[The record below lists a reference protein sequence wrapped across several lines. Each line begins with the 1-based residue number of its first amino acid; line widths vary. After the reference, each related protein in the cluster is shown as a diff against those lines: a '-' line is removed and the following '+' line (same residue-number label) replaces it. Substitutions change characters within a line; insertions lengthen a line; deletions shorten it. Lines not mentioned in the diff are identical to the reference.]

1 MAATCIMS
9 IHINK
14 GKTARQ
20 CIGERLDY
28 IMNPKKTD
36 GGILVS
42 TYACSPETAAD
53 EFMLFRQEYQQN
65 TGRTQENEVI
75 AYHVRQAFKP
85 EEITPEKANEIGKEL
100 ASRMTDDQFAY
111 VVATHIDKHHV
122 HNHIIICSTDLDG
135 QHKYRDVKQSARDLA
150 QISDS
155 LCREQSLSVI
165 QNPQD
170 KTVTYDKWQ
179 GNQRKF
185 THRDE
190 LRMIIDAVLRMQPD
204 GFDTLMQLLEDAG
217 CHIKRG
223 AHVSIKPP
231 EGERYIRLDTLGSEY
246 DEASLR
252 RTLARD
258 HVHIPKI
265 PRGDYSEKQI
275 KRLIDIEA
283 KLRAGK
289 GKGYQVWAER
299 NNIDAKAQMIIF
311 LKEHHIGSLEELNDQ
326 IQELTDQQKEL
337 KASIREKQNR
347 MKEINRQR
355 QAIRDYGRTKE
366 VYTQYRESGWSV
378 KFYQE
383 HRQEIEDHKNAQ
395 AVYGS
400 LGGKLPTLK
409 ELTAEYDGLKEQKEN
424 DQAVLN
430 ELKPKLTD
438 LKHIRYN
445 YDVLERDSA
454 PNSNQH
460 VIPKDHHFDE
470 HAPHHDDESR

>member
-1 MAATCIMS
+1 MATTTILT

-14 GKTARQ
+14 GKTPKQ
-20 CIGERLDY
+20 CVAAQLNY
-28 IMNPKKTD
+28 IMNPTKTN
-36 GGILVS
+36 GGALIS
-42 TYACSPETAAD
+42 SHACMPETAVN
-53 EFMLFRQEYQQN
+53 EFMLYRQEYFEN
-65 TGRTQENEVI
+65 TGREIDNEVLV
-75 AYHVRQAFKP
+75 YHVRQAFKP
-85 EEITPEKANEIGKEL
+85 DEITPEEANEIGKEL
-100 ASRMTDDQFAY
+100 ASRMTNDQFAY

-122 HNHIIICSTDLDG
+122 HNHIAICSTALDC
-135 QHKYRDVKQSARDLA
+135 QHKYRDVKRSGKDLA
-150 QISDS
+150 QLSDEI
-155 LCREQSLSVI
+155 CEEHQLSVI
-165 QNPQD
+165 RDPQN
-170 KTVTYDKWQ
+170 KTVSYDKWQ
-179 GNQRKF
+179 GNQRRF

-190 LRMIIDAVLRMQPD
+190 LRMIIDAALRMQPN
-204 GFDTLMQLLEDAG
+204 GFDALMQLLEDAG

-223 AHVSIKPP
+223 MHISIKPP
-231 EGERYIRLDTLGSEY
+231 EGERYIRLDTLGEEY
-246 DEASLR
+246 KEASLR

-265 PRGDYSEKQI
+265 PRGDFTESQV

-283 KLRAGK
+283 KLRASK
-289 GKGYQVWAER
+289 GKGFQVWAER

-311 LKEHHIGSLEELNDQ
+311 LKEHHIGSLEELNEQ
-326 IQELTDQQKEL
+326 IQTLTDQQKEL
-337 KASIREKQNR
+337 KVSIREKQNR

-355 QAIRDYGRTKE
+355 QAIRDYSRTKE
-366 VYTQYRESGWSV
+366 IYTQYRESGWSV

>member
-20 CIGERLDY
+20 CIGDRLDY

-75 AYHVRQAFKP
+75 GYHVRQAFKP
-85 EEITPEKANEIGKEL
+85 EEITPEEANEIGKEL
-100 ASRMTDDQFAY
+100 ASRMTDGQFAY
-111 VVATHIDKHHV
+111 VVATHIDKHHI
-122 HNHIIICSTDLDG
+122 HNHIIICSTDLEG
-135 QHKYRDVKQSARDLA
+135 QHKYRDVKQSAKDLA

-155 LCREQSLSVI
+155 LCREHSLSVI

-179 GNQRKF
+179 GNQRRF

-204 GFDTLMQLLEDAG
+204 GFDALMQLLEEAG
-217 CHIKRG
+217 CRIKRG
-223 AHVSIKPP
+223 AQISIKPP
-231 EGERYIRLDTLGSEY
+231 ESKRYIRLDTLGPEY

-265 PRGDYSEKQI
+265 PRGDFTESQI
-275 KRLIDIEA
+275 KQLIDIEA

-289 GKGYQVWAER
+289 GKGYQIWAER

-326 IQELTDQQKEL
+326 IQELSDQQKEV
-337 KASIREKQNR
+337 KASLQEKQNR

-355 QAIRDYGRTKE
+355 QAIRDYSRTKD

-395 AVYGS
+395 AVYS
-400 LGGKLPTLK
+400 SHDGKMPTLK
-409 ELTAEYDGLKEQKEN
+409 ELTAEYDSLKEQKEN
-424 DQAVLN
+424 DQAALD
-430 ELKPKLTD
+430 ELKPKLTG

-445 YDVLERDSA
+445 YEILERDSA
-454 PNSNQH
+454 PKSNQH
-460 VIPKDHHFDE
+460 VIPKDHHYDE
-470 HAPHHDDESR
+470 HGADHDDESR

>member
-1 MAATCIMS
+1 MAATRIMS

-42 TYACSPETAAD
+42 AYACSPETAAD

-75 AYHVRQAFKP
+75 GYHVRQAFKP

-111 VVATHIDKHHV
+111 VVATHIDKHHI
-122 HNHIIICSTDLDG
+122 HNHIIICSTDLEG
-135 QHKYRDVKQSARDLA
+135 QHKYRDVKQSAKDLA

-155 LCREQSLSVI
+155 LCREHSLSVI

-190 LRMIIDAVLRMQPD
+190 LRMIIDAALRMQPD
-204 GFDTLMQLLEDAG
+204 GFDALMQLLEDAG
-217 CHIKRG
+217 CLIKRG
-223 AHVSIKPP
+223 AQISIKPP
-231 EGERYIRLDTLGSEY
+231 ESKRYIHLDTLGPEY

-252 RTLARD
+252 RTLAHD

-265 PRGDYSEKQI
+265 PRGDYTESQI

-283 KLRAGK
+283 KLYAGK

-311 LKEHHIGSLEELNDQ
+311 LKEHQISSLEELNEQ
-326 IQELTDQQKEL
+326 IQELTNQQKEL
-337 KASIREKQNR
+337 NASIRENQNR
-347 MKEINRQR
+347 IKEINQQR
-355 QAIRDYGRTKE
+355 QAIRDYSRTKE

-395 AVYGS
+395 SVYS
-400 LGGKLPTLK
+400 SHDGKMATLK
-409 ELTAEYDGLKEQKEN
+409 ELTAEYDGLKKQKEN

-445 YDVLERDSA
+445 YEILERDSA
-454 PNSNQH
+454 PNDNQH
-460 VIPKDHHFDE
+460 VIPKDHHYDE
-470 HAPHHDDESR
+470 HGANHDDESR

>member
-1 MAATCIMS
+1 MAATRIMS
-9 IHINK
+9 IHINR

-75 AYHVRQAFKP
+75 GYHVRQAFKP
-85 EEITPEKANEIGKEL
+85 EEIAPEVANEIGNEL
-100 ASRMTDDQFAY
+100 ASRMTDNHFAY
-111 VVATHIDKHHV
+111 VVATHIDKHHI
-122 HNHIIICSTDLDG
+122 HNHIIICSTDLNG
-135 QHKYRDVKQSARDLA
+135 QHKYRDVKQSAKDLT

-155 LCREQSLSVI
+155 LCREHSLSVI

-179 GNQRKF
+179 GNQRRF

-190 LRMIIDAVLRMQPD
+190 LRMIIDTVLRMQPD
-204 GFDTLMQLLEDAG
+204 GFDALMQLLEDAG
-217 CHIKRG
+217 CCIKRG
-223 AHVSIKPP
+223 AQISIKPP
-231 EGERYIRLDTLGSEY
+231 EGERYIRLDTLGPEY

-252 RTLARD
+252 RTLAHD

-265 PRGDYSEKQI
+265 PRGDFNGSQV

-283 KLRAGK
+283 KLHAGK

-299 NNIDAKAQMIIF
+299 NNIDAKAQMVIF
-311 LKEHHIGSLEELNDQ
+311 LKEHQIDSLEELNDQ
-326 IQELTDQQKEL
+326 IQELTNQQKEL
-337 KASIREKQNR
+337 KAALWEKQNR

-355 QAIRDYGRTKE
+355 QTIRDYSRTKE

-395 AVYGS
+395 AVYSS
-400 LGGKLPTLK
+400 LDGKMPTLK
-409 ELTAEYDGLKEQKEN
+409 ELTAEYDSLKEQKEN
-424 DQAVLN
+424 DQAVLD
-430 ELKPKLTD
+430 ELKPKLTN

-445 YDVLERDSA
+445 FDVLERDSA
-454 PNSNQH
+454 LNSNQH
-460 VIPKDHHFDE
+460 VIPKDHHYDE
-470 HAPHHDDESR
+470 HGANHDDESR

>member
-1 MAATCIMS
+1 MAATRIMS

-53 EFMLFRQEYQQN
+53 EFMLFRQEYQAN

-75 AYHVRQAFKP
+75 GYHLRQAFKP
-85 EEITPEKANEIGKEL
+85 EEITPEEANEIGKEL
-100 ASRMTDDQFAY
+100 ASRMTDGQFAY
-111 VVATHIDKHHV
+111 VVATHIDKHHI
-122 HNHIIICSTDLDG
+122 HNHIIICSTDLEG
-135 QHKYRDVKQSARDLA
+135 QHKYRDVKQSAKDLA
-150 QISDS
+150 QISDA
-155 LCREQSLSVI
+155 LCREHSLSVI

-179 GNQRKF
+179 GNQRRF

-190 LRMIIDAVLRMQPD
+190 LRMIIDAALRMQPD
-204 GFDTLMQLLEDAG
+204 GFDALMQLLEDVG
-217 CHIKRG
+217 CLIKRG
-223 AHVSIKPP
+223 TQISIKPP
-231 EGERYIRLDTLGSEY
+231 EGKRYIRLDTLGSEY
-246 DEASLR
+246 DETSLR
-252 RTLARD
+252 RTLAHD

-265 PRGDYSEKQI
+265 PRGDFNGSQV

-283 KLRAGK
+283 KLHAGK
-289 GKGYQVWAER
+289 GKGYQVWAEQ
-299 NNIDAKAQMIIF
+299 NNIEAKAQMVIF
-311 LKEHHIGSLEELNDQ
+311 LKEHQIGSLEELNDQ
-326 IQELTDQQKEL
+326 IQELTDQQNML
-337 KASIREKQNR
+337 KASIQETQNR
-347 MKEINRQR
+347 IKEINRQR
-355 QAIRDYGRTKE
+355 QAIRNYSRTKE
-366 VYTQYRESGWSV
+366 VYTRYRESGWSV

-383 HRQEIEDHKNAQ
+383 QRQEIEDHKNAQ

-409 ELTAEYDGLKEQKEN
+409 ELTAEYDGLKEQKES

-430 ELKPKLTD
+430 ELKPKLSD

-470 HAPHHDDESR
+470 HGADHDDESR

>member
-75 AYHVRQAFKP
+75 GYHVRQAFKP
-85 EEITPEKANEIGKEL
+85 DEITPEDANEIGKEL

-111 VVATHIDKHHV
+111 VVATHIDKHHI
-122 HNHIIICSTDLDG
+122 HNHIIICSTDLEG
-135 QHKYRDVKQSARDLA
+135 QHKYRDVKQSAKDLA
-150 QISDS
+150 EISDS
-155 LCREQSLSVI
+155 LCREHSLSVI

-170 KTVTYDKWQ
+170 KTVSYDKWQ
-179 GNQRKF
+179 GNQRRF

-190 LRMIIDAVLRMQPD
+190 LRMIIDAALRMQPD
-204 GFDTLMQLLEDAG
+204 GFDALMQLLEDAG
-217 CHIKRG
+217 CRIKRG
-223 AHVSIKPP
+223 VHISIKPP
-231 EGERYIRLDTLGSEY
+231 EGKRYIRLDTLGSEY
-246 DEASLR
+246 DETSLR
-252 RTLARD
+252 RTLAHD

-265 PRGDYSEKQI
+265 PRGDFNGSQV

-299 NNIDAKAQMIIF
+299 NNIDAKAQMVIF
-311 LKEHHIGSLEELNDQ
+311 LKEHQIDSLEELNEQ
-326 IQELTDQQKEL
+326 I
-337 KASIREKQNR
+337 
-347 MKEINRQR
+347 
-355 QAIRDYGRTKE
+355 
-366 VYTQYRESGWSV
+366 
-378 KFYQE
+378 
-383 HRQEIEDHKNAQ
+383 
-395 AVYGS
+395 
-400 LGGKLPTLK
+400 
-409 ELTAEYDGLKEQKEN
+409 
-424 DQAVLN
+424 
-430 ELKPKLTD
+430 
-438 LKHIRYN
+438 
-445 YDVLERDSA
+445 
-454 PNSNQH
+454 
-460 VIPKDHHFDE
+460 
-470 HAPHHDDESR
+470 

>member
-20 CIGERLDY
+20 CIGGRLDY

-53 EFMLFRQEYQQN
+53 EFMLFRQESQQN
-65 TGRTQENEVI
+65 TGRTQESEVI
-75 AYHVRQAFKP
+75 GYHVRQSFKP
-85 EEITPEKANEIGKEL
+85 DEITPEEANEIGKEL

-111 VVATHIDKHHV
+111 VVATHIDKHHI
-122 HNHIIICSTDLDG
+122 HNHIIICSTDLEG
-135 QHKYRDVKQSARDLA
+135 QHKYRDVKQSAKDLA

-155 LCREQSLSVI
+155 LCREHSLSVI

-179 GNQRKF
+179 GNQRRF

-190 LRMIIDAVLRMQPD
+190 LRMIIDTVLRMQPD
-204 GFDTLMQLLEDAG
+204 VFDALMQLLEDAG
-217 CHIKRG
+217 CLIKRG
-223 AHVSIKPP
+223 AHITIKPP
-231 EGERYIRLDTLGSEY
+231 DGERFIRLDSLGPEY
-246 DEASLR
+246 DEAALR
-252 RTLARD
+252 RTLTGD

-265 PRGDYSEKQI
+265 PRGDFTESQI
-275 KRLIDIEA
+275 KRLVDIEA

-311 LKEHHIGSLEELNDQ
+311 LKEHQIGSLEELNNQ
-326 IQELTDQQKEL
+326 IQELTDQRESL
-337 KASIREKQNR
+337 KASLREKQNR

-355 QAIRDYGRTKE
+355 QAIRDYSRTKE
-366 VYTQYRESGWSV
+366 FYTQYRESGWSV

-383 HRQEIEDHKNAQ
+383 HWQEIEDHRNAQ
-395 AVYGS
+395 AVYS
-400 LGGKLPTLK
+400 SHDGKMPTLK
-409 ELTAEYDGLKEQKEN
+409 ELTTEYDSLKEQKET
-424 DQAVLN
+424 DQAALD

-445 YDVLERDSA
+445 YEILERDCA
-454 PNSNQH
+454 PNSHQH
-460 VIPKDHHFDE
+460 VIPKDHHYDE
-470 HAPHHDDESR
+470 HRANHDDESR